1 MADPVPE
8 WSRVRELDGYEDEL
22 VPELPRGSKAK
33 KSKQT
38 MHVCSDMPDWMV
50 DLAEADAGFG
60 IGPVIPATEIS
71 TKAWEAIRQI
81 FDLLDG
87 SPKNGKGRHESLN
100 RAAWRLA
107 KLYAEGEL
115 PEDKARDAFFKA
127 AEGIN
132 NGDGKYDAELLHR
145 HIDDAFADICR

>member
-1 MADPVPE
+1 
-8 WSRVRELDGYEDEL
+8 
-22 VPELPRGSKAK
+22 
-33 KSKQT
+33 
-38 MHVCSDMPDWMV
+38 MPDWMADV
-50 DLAEADAGFG
+50 AEADAGLG
-60 IGPVIPATEIS
+60 IAPFEPSTEIS
-71 TKAWEAIRQI
+71 PKAWTAIRQI

-87 SPKNGKGRHESLN
+87 CPKNGQGRHESLN
-100 RAAWRLA
+100 RAAWWLA

-145 HIDDAFADICR
+145 HIDDAFADIGR